1 VKNITF
7 NLTNTTKAKL
17 PKGSNSLAF
26 VNMKDAILGKKYELS
41 VIIVS
46 KKEIQK
52 LNKEYRDI
60 DKPTDILSFPLSED
74 FGEIYINLDMTK
86 EEAKKFDRTYENFL
100 GFLFIHG
107 LVHLKGFDH
116 GSTMESIE
124 ARFRKKFG
132 ID

>member
-1 VKNITF
+1 M
-7 NLTNTTKAKL
+7 TNTTKAKL
-17 PKGSNSLAF
+17 PRLAF
-26 VNMKDAILGKKYELS
+26 ADMKDAVLGKKYELS
-41 VIIVS
+41 VIIVG

-60 DKPTDILSFPLSED
+60 NKPTDILSFPLSD
-74 FGEIYINLDMTK
+74 NFGEIYINPEMTK
-86 EEAKKFDRTYENFL
+86 LEAKKFNRNYENFF

-107 LVHLKGFDH
+107 LTHLKGFDH

-132 ID
+132 I

>member
-1 VKNITF
+1 MSAETTF
-7 NLTNTTKAKL
+7 TMTNTTKAKL
-17 PKGSNSLAF
+17 PRLAF
-26 VNMKDAILGKKYELS
+26 ADMKDKILGKKYELS
-41 VIIVS
+41 VIIVG

-60 DKPTDILSFPLSED
+60 NKPTDILSFPLSEN
-74 FGEIYINLDMTK
+74 FGEIYINPEMTK
-86 EEAKKFDRTYENFL
+86 LEAKKFDRDYENFF

-124 ARFRKKFG
+124 ARFRKVFG
-132 ID
+132 I